1 MTGLRAFVREH
12 GLCVTLVHHL
22 KKTSTRAVVSA
33 MGSSEYAIT
42 RERDAPI
49 VRRQTAAH
57 TVHLR
62 IASQPESAR
71 IQVTSP
77 TGCDGRDGGVNS
89 RRGRRRAGRTHQR
102 HRGDHGDTTIE
113 KLEPQVYEEEA
124 RSGLG
129 PDSIN
134 RSRLLE
140 LRMELARK
148 TELLQKLDK

>member
-1 MTGLRAFVREH
+1 MADE
-12 GLCVTLVHHL
+12 
-22 KKTSTRAVVSA
+22 
-33 MGSSEYAIT
+33 
-42 RERDAPI
+42 ERDELVNDI
-49 VRRQTAAH
+49 EEITA
-57 TVHLR
+57 
-62 IASQPESAR
+62 
-71 IQVTSP
+71 
-77 TGCDGRDGGVNS
+77 
-89 RRGRRRAGRTHQR
+89 
-102 HRGDHGDTTIE
+102 TIE